1 MSMKQVSISNSPLS
15 RLRENFPLQTATL
28 RKTGPVFVTEA
39 ILQYPFSKQLFVMDW
54 DYVGGHG
61 SSQQAI
67 VMDPPGCHWDDK
79 QVSDKIPHFN
89 PNLNDFYDNLF
100 W

>member
-1 MSMKQVSISNSPLS
+1 MTF
-15 RLRENFPLQTATL
+15 RENFPLQTATL
-28 RKTGPVFVTEA
+28 RRTGPVFVTEA
-39 ILQYPFSKQLFVMDW
+39 ILQYPFSSQLFVMDW

-79 QVSDKIPHFN
+79 QVSEMIPHFN
-89 PNLNDFYDNLF
+89 PHLNDFYDSLF